1 MGGNQNCRKTAN
13 NLKVRRFGKTVTDDS
28 GLGFWRCF
36 AHVCTMS
43 FKKNSAH
50 QNNDREP
57 LSGLV
62 ERVTFHSSET
72 GFCVLRV
79 KVRGHRE
86 LVSVIGSAA
95 SVQPGEFVQCSGRWD
110 NNRDHGMQFKTTF
123 LKVMPP
129 NSIGGIEKYLGSGMI
144 KGIGPHF
151 AKKLVKAFGEDVF
164 DVIETE
170 PERLL
175 KLDGLGPK
183 RVERITSRWADQK
196 VIREIMVFLQSHGVG
211 TSRAVRIYKTYGA
224 DAIPLVSENPYRLA
238 RDIKGIGFK
247 TADQIAEKLGIE
259 KTAMIRARAG
269 ISYTLTE
276 AISDGNCGLPE
287 ADLLPAAEQLLEI
300 PTDILRDA
308 LHQELQDE
316 ILIAD
321 TIEDKRCIFLGHL
334 WCAEKVIAERVKKLA
349 IGKPHWPE
357 IDADKAIA
365 WVEQKISIKLADS
378 QHEAVKKAVS
388 SKVMVITGG
397 PGVGKTTL
405 VNSILRI
412 LVAKG
417 VKVALAAPTGRAA
430 KRLSESTGMEA
441 KTIHRLLEVDP
452 KHGGFKKGV
461 EEPLECDLLVIDETS
476 MVDVPLMASLV
487 KALSNSAGL
496 MLVGD
501 VDQLPSVGPGQVL
514 ADFIGSGVVP
524 VARLTEIFRQAA
536 QSQIVTNA
544 HKVNSGQMPNLNIAK
559 GSESDFY
566 FVEAHDPE
574 DGVAK
579 IIEIVK
585 NRLPKRFSFDPIQD
599 IQVLCPM
606 NRGGLGARSLNV
618 DLQLALNPGTN
629 DASIER
635 FGYTYRVGDKVMQTE
650 NDYDKEV
657 FNGDVG
663 YVQHIDP
670 DTQEMIIEFDGRP
683 VEYLFGELDEVAL
696 AYAVSIHKSQGS
708 EYPAVVIP
716 MMMQHYMML
725 RRNLLYTG
733 ITRGKKMVVVVG
745 QKKAIGMAVKGR
757 VEGRRWSK
765 LGEWLKAIK

>member
-1 MGGNQNCRKTAN
+1 MGFNR
-13 NLKVRRFGKTVTDDS
+13 
-28 GLGFWRCF
+28 
-36 AHVCTMS
+36 
-43 FKKNSAH
+43 NSARQDH
-50 QNNDREP
+50 EREP

-62 ERVTFHSSET
+62 ERVAFHSADT

-170 PERLL
+170 PDRLMN
-175 KLDGLGPK
+175 LDGLGPK
-183 RVERITSRWADQK
+183 RVARITSGWADQK
-196 VIREIMVFLQSHGVG
+196 AIREIMVFLQSHGVG

-247 TADQIAEKLGIE
+247 TADQVAEKLGIE

-300 PTDILRDA
+300 PTDILHDA

-316 ILIAD
+316 TVIAD
-321 TIEDKRCIFLGHL
+321 TIDDQRCIFLSHL
-334 WCAEKVIAERVKKLA
+334 WHAEKVIAGRVKELVV
-349 IGKPHWPE
+349 GRPNWPE

-365 WVEQKISIKLADS
+365 WVEKKIGITLADS

-412 LVAKG
+412 LTAKG
-417 VKVALAAPTGRAA
+417 VNVALAAPTGRAA

-452 KHGGFKKGV
+452 KNGGFKKGAD
-461 EEPLECDLLVIDETS
+461 EPLDCDLLVIDETS
-476 MVDVPLMASLV
+476 MVDVSLMASLV
-487 KALSNSAGL
+487 KALPDAAGL

-501 VDQLPSVGPGQVL
+501 VDQLPSVGPGRVL
-514 ADFIGSGVVP
+514 ADFIESGAVP

-536 QSQIVTNA
+536 QSQIITNA
-544 HKVNSGQMPNLNIAK
+544 HKVNSGRIPNLDVAK
-559 GSESDFY
+559 GSDTDFY

-585 NRLPKRFSFDPIQD
+585 NRLPKRFNFDPIQD
-599 IQVLCPM
+599 VQVLCPM

-618 DLQLALNPGTN
+618 DLQLALNPGRD

-663 YVQHIDP
+663 YVQQIDA
-670 DTQEMIIEFDGRP
+670 DAQEMIIEFDGRP

-765 LGEWLKAIK
+765 LGERLAPAG